1 MTMVG
6 HTRATMSDSPASFT
20 QVLAVPEFRRLWIA
34 HVLSVVGDQLA
45 RVALTL
51 LVYER
56 TNSAGLTA
64 LTYALT
70 YLPDFVGGAALA
82 GLADRF
88 PRRSVM
94 VCTDLARAVLVAVM
108 VIPGMPLLAQA
119 ALLFAVQAAASP
131 FASARQSV
139 LADMLPGDQ
148 LSAGLALVS
157 MTSQASFAI
166 GFGAGAALVAQFGA
180 GAALLVDVATFVA
193 SAVITRLGIQLY
205 RPAAAAPARGA
216 EPPALGYWA
225 TVRAGWAVVARDG
238 RLRTLLAIA
247 CCSGFYAVPEGL
259 AVPFGDE
266 LGDGTAAVGWLLAA
280 NPIGTV
286 LGMIGLRFLGPR
298 RRLALLGPMAI
309 GSSLILLPTGWAPGL
324 AVTVVLWTLSGV
336 LSAHDIVTQSTYVRL
351 APAESR
357 GQAIGVAVAGL
368 RAAQGLAIVAAGL
381 LAQLAD
387 AAVVVGAAAVAGT
400 VVTAMAVS
408 RWRRAVAASPESP
421 GTSLTP

>member
-1 MTMVG
+1 
-6 HTRATMSDSPASFT
+6 MSDSPASFA
-20 QVLAVPEFRRLWIA
+20 QVLAVPQFRRLWVA

-45 RVALTL
+45 RLALTV

-94 VCTDLARAVLVAVM
+94 VYTDLARAALVALMAV
-108 VIPGMPLLAQA
+108 PGIPLLAQA
-119 ALLFAVQAAASP
+119 ALLFFVQAAASP

-148 LSAGLALVS
+148 LTAGFAIVS

-166 GFGAGAALVAQFGA
+166 GFGAGAALVAEFGTS
-180 GAALLVDVATFVA
+180 AALLVDVVTFVA
-193 SAVITRLGIQLY
+193 SAAIIRAGIHLY
-205 RPAAAAPARGA
+205 RPAAGAGPQGARVG
-216 EPPALGYWA
+216 PPVLGYWA
-225 TVRAGWAVVARDG
+225 TVRAGWAVVAGDA
-238 RLRTLLAIA
+238 RLRTLLAVA

-259 AVPFGDE
+259 AVPFVDQ

-280 NPIGTV
+280 NPVGTV

-298 RRLALLGPMAI
+298 RRLALLGPMAV

-336 LSAHDIVTQSTYVRL
+336 LSAHDIVAQSTYVRL

-387 AAVVVGAAAVAGT
+387 AAVIVGAAAAAGT
-400 VVTAMAVS
+400 MVTAVAVH
-408 RWRRAVAASPESP
+408 RWRRAVSASPVP
-421 GTSLTP
+421 LTP

>member
-1 MTMVG
+1 MVG
-6 HTRATMSDSPASFT
+6 HTQDTMSDSPASFA
-20 QVLAVPEFRRLWIA
+20 QVLAVRPFRRLWMA

-56 TNSAGLTA
+56 TSSAGLTA

-94 VCTDLARAVLVAVM
+94 VSTDLVRAALVALMAV
-108 VIPGMPLLAQA
+108 PGMPLLAQA
-119 ALLFAVQAAASP
+119 ALLFVVQAVASP

-148 LSAGLALVS
+148 LSAGFALVS

-166 GFGAGAALVAQFGA
+166 GFGAGAALVAEFGTS
-180 GAALLVDVATFVA
+180 AALLLDVGTFVA
-193 SAVITRLGIQLY
+193 SAAIIRWGIQQY
-205 RPAAAAPARGA
+205 RPAAEAVPARNDGA
-216 EPPALGYWA
+216 GPPVPGYWA
-225 TVRAGWAVVARDG
+225 TVRAGWAVVVGDA
-238 RLRTLLAIA
+238 RLRTLLAVA

-259 AVPFGDE
+259 AVPFGDQ
-266 LGDGTAAVGWLLAA
+266 LGDGAAAAGWLLAA
-280 NPIGTV
+280 NPLGTV
-286 LGMIGLRFLGPR
+286 LGMIGLRFIGPR

-309 GSSLILLPTGWAPGL
+309 GSSLVLLPTGWAPGL

-351 APAESR
+351 APAQSR

-368 RAAQGLAIVAAGL
+368 RAAQGVAIVAAGL
-381 LAQLAD
+381 LAQFAD
-387 AAVVVGAAAVAGT
+387 AAMIVGAAAAAGT
-400 VVTAMAVS
+400 VVTAVAVH
-408 RWRRAVAASPESP
+408 RWRRAAAAHPEP
-421 GTSLTP
+421 LTP

>member
-1 MTMVG
+1 
-6 HTRATMSDSPASFT
+6 MSDSPASFA
-20 QVLAVPEFRRLWIA
+20 QVLAVPQFRRLWVA

-45 RVALTL
+45 RLALTV

-70 YLPDFVGGAALA
+70 YLPDFVGGATLA

-88 PRRSVM
+88 PRRTVM
-94 VCTDLARAVLVAVM
+94 VSTDLARAVLVALMAV
-108 VIPGMPLLAQA
+108 PGMPLLAQA
-119 ALLFAVQAAASP
+119 ALLFVVQAVASP

-148 LSAGLALVS
+148 LTAGFAVVS

-166 GFGAGAALVAQFGA
+166 GFGAGAALVAEFGTSV
-180 GAALLVDVATFVA
+180 ALLVDVVTFLV
-193 SAVITRLGIQLY
+193 SAAIIRLGIDLY
-205 RPAAAAPARGA
+205 RPAATAGPRGA
-216 EPPALGYWA
+216 GPPAPGYWA
-225 TVRAGWAVVARDG
+225 TVRAGWAVVAGDA
-238 RLRTLLAIA
+238 RLRTLLAVA

-259 AVPFGDE
+259 AVPFGDQ

-280 NPIGTV
+280 NPVGTV

-298 RRLALLGPMAI
+298 RRLALLGPMAV

-324 AVTVVLWTLSGV
+324 VVTVVLWTLSGV
-336 LSAHDIVTQSTYVRL
+336 LSAHDIVAQSTYVRL
-351 APAESR
+351 APARSR

-368 RAAQGLAIVAAGL
+368 RAAQGLAIVVAGL

-387 AAVVVGAAAVAGT
+387 AAVIVGAAAAAGT
-400 VVTAMAVS
+400 VVTAVAVH
-408 RWRRAVAASPESP
+408 RWRRAASAGPEP
-421 GTSLTP
+421 LTP